1 MLWVDKITPS
11 VKVKSPKTTVI
22 CYNIPVIQKGKDEE
36 LVAFVSIFEED
47 EVNIEYVTWA
57 NTEF

>member
-1 MLWVDKITPS
+1 MWVDKITPS

-36 LVAFVSIFEED
+36 LVFVSIYEED
-47 EVNIEYVTWA
+47 EVNIEYGTRA
-57 NTEF
+57 NIDF